1 MIFAEVASRVGLLGK
16 VNLPREP
23 GEPARVERRK
33 RKGVEKG
40 ATLCQRAAPARK
52 SPTKLRRCLSPSRTL
67 PPLRE
72 IGEFPP
78 LRVLSLR
85 SSRDRFDTDG
95 WNRSGPASRAISV
108 RSSLRKFRC
117 SFLQR
122 RWKVRRDS
130 TISVSAVVKIL
141 LS

>member
-67 PPLRE
+67 PPLWGF
-72 IGEFPP
+72 GEFPP

-95 WNRSGPASRAISV
+95 WNRSGPAISV